1 MFALPVV
8 LQSAEEMIVHPGET
22 WFPPIV
28 FGIIALVL
36 LLVLAL
42 VAFSFR
48 NMAGA
53 TPRTRRST
61 SMSPSVTRVIRLP
74 KAPTRVRAPCPATK
88 THSSASRSAA
98 RRVSSVLHSGT
109 KITSEPLA

>member
-8 LQSAEEMIVHPGET
+8 LQSAEEMIVHPGEM

-48 NMAGA
+48 NMAASHPENPTVYLYEPVGHPGHPIAAGA
-53 TPRTRRST
+53 HEGAEVHPGHQTTITGHTAS
-61 SMSPSVTRVIRLP
+61 I
-74 KAPTRVRAPCPATK
+74 PTLDADK
-88 THSSASRSAA
+88 KH
-98 RRVSSVLHSGT
+98 
-109 KITSEPLA
+109 

>member
-8 LQSAEEMIVHPGET
+8 LQSAEEMIVHPGEM

-48 NMAGA
+48 NMAASHPENPTVYVYEPIGHPGHPIAEGA
-53 TPRTRRST
+53 HEGARAVPGHEDALVRDQIGRSQGEQ
-61 SMSPSVTRVIRLP
+61 
-74 KAPTRVRAPCPATK
+74 RAAQR
-88 THSSASRSAA
+88 HQD
-98 RRVSSVLHSGT
+98 H
-109 KITSEPLA
+109 

>member
-48 NMAGA
+48 NMAASHPENPTVYVYEPIGHPGHPIAEGA
-53 TPRTRRST
+53 HEGARAVPGHEDALVREQIGRSQGEQ
-61 SMSPSVTRVIRLP
+61 
-74 KAPTRVRAPCPATK
+74 RAAQR
-88 THSSASRSAA
+88 HQDQ
-98 RRVSSVLHSGT
+98 
-109 KITSEPLA
+109 

>member
-48 NMAGA
+48 NMAASHPENPTVYVYEPIGHPGHPIAEGA
-53 TPRTRRST
+53 HEGARAVPGHEDALVREQIGRSQGEQ
-61 SMSPSVTRVIRLP
+61 
-74 KAPTRVRAPCPATK
+74 RAAQR
-88 THSSASRSAA
+88 HQD
-98 RRVSSVLHSGT
+98 H
-109 KITSEPLA
+109 